1 LRAVLALTGSLAGL
15 SIVGAVFA
23 VVATGA
29 SAGPVGAGN
38 GLIAFMSAR
47 SGSTAVWEMHSNGTG
62 QTRLTFT
69 HDSAWDGFPAYSPD
83 GRRIAYV
90 CGNMEICVMNADGS
104 GQVRLTQN
112 DWPAHR
118 VYDGVPSWSPDGTKI
133 AFDQYLNR
141 GDDLY
146 VVNVDGTG
154 LHQLT
159 SGSYDENAAWSPDGS
174 QITFDGF
181 DSATKTEQIFV
192 VNADG
197 TNRRRLTSTRNLWNV
212 RPEWSP
218 DGSSIAYVQQ
228 QAFGRY
234 HIHVMHAD
242 GTGDHAL
249 TSGNWSQ
256 YAPRWSRDGTLIAY
270 DSNQGGAEN
279 VWVMNSAG
287 GGQKQL
293 THGGGFNVTP
303 TWQPVPS
310 VAPTAPLPATS
321 TVAPSQPTPEAR
333 LGGISFELDYLIT
346 QDIADLQERN
356 AIGVVAGIQLIADA
370 ARLRKETLPIV
381 PATPGGAI
389 FKRDMLRVYTD
400 AFVTGVTYTKA
411 LRDAVLGKL
420 VALRR
425 EAKAYEKDLAR
436 LLVAQGDAFAAS

>member
-1 LRAVLALTGSLAGL
+1 MG
-15 SIVGAVFA
+15 
-23 VVATGA
+23 ATGA
-29 SAGPVGAGN
+29 SAGGVGAGN
-38 GLIAFMSAR
+38 GVIAFMSAR
-47 SGSTAVWEMHSNGTG
+47 SGSTAVWEMHPDGTG

-69 HDSAWDGFPAYSPD
+69 KDSAWDGFPAYSPD

-112 DWPAHR
+112 NWPAQR

-133 AFDQYLNR
+133 VFDQYLNR
-141 GDDLY
+141 RDDLY

-159 SGSYDENAAWSPDGS
+159 SGSFDENAAWSPDGS
-174 QITFDGF
+174 QIAFDGF
-181 DSATKTEQIFV
+181 DTATKSEQIFV

-197 TNRRRLTSTRNLWNV
+197 TNRRRLTSTRTLSNL
-212 RPEWSP
+212 RPTWSP

-228 QAFGRY
+228 QPFGRY

-242 GTGDHAL
+242 GTGGHAL

-256 YAPRWSRDGTLIAY
+256 FAPRWSPDGTLIAY

-279 VWVMNSAG
+279 VWVMSAAG

-293 THGGGFNVTP
+293 THGRGFNITP

-310 VAPTAPLPATS
+310 VSPTAPLPATS

-333 LGGISFELDYLIT
+333 LGGISFELDDLIT
-346 QDIADLQERN
+346 EDIADLQERN

-370 ARLRKETLPIV
+370 ALLRTEIRPDMPT
-381 PATPGGAI
+381 TPGGAI
-389 FKRDMLRVYTD
+389 IRRDLLRVCME
-400 AFVTGVTYTKA
+400 ALATGVTYTKA

-425 EAKAYEKDLAR
+425 DAKSYEKDLAR
-436 LLVAQGDAFAAS
+436 LVVAQADAFAVS